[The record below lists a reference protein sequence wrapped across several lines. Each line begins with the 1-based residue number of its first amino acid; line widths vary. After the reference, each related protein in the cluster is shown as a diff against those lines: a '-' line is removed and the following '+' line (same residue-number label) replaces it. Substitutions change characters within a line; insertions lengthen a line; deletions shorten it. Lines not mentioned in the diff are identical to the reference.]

1 MEIKITIDATG
12 LERALTLLAESIGYA
27 IIVQDKKSGCKCE
40 PKISTEPIPATDQQQ
55 GIGGQAPDWGNAAP
69 VLNGLVPPAV
79 PQVTQPIPQVAQP
92 VPQTA
97 QPTPQA
103 VQYAPTPVQ
112 QSIPMPAP
120 VVPTTTAP
128 SFTIDQLAVAATQLM
143 DAGQQPA
150 LLGLLG
156 QFGVNALTALPKEQ
170 YGSFATALRQL
181 GAKI

>member
-27 IIVQDKKSGCKCE
+27 TVVQDKKSSCKCE
-40 PKISTEPIPATDQQQ
+40 PKISTEPIPAKDQQQ
-55 GIGGQAPDWGNAAP
+55 GIGGPAPDWGNAAP

-79 PQVTQPIPQVAQP
+79 PQQIQ
-92 VPQTA
+92 
-97 QPTPQA
+97 QA
-103 VQYAPTPVQ
+103 VQSAPMPVQ

-120 VVPTTTAP
+120 VVPTTAAP

>member
-27 IIVQDKKSGCKCE
+27 TIVQDKKSGCKCE

-69 VLNGLVPPAV
+69 VLNGLVPPA
-79 PQVTQPIPQVAQP
+79 IPQVAQP
-92 VPQTA
+92 IPQVV
-97 QPTPQA
+97 QA
-103 VQYAPTPVQ
+103 APMPVQ
-112 QSIPMPAP
+112 QSIPVPAP
-120 VVPTTTAP
+120 IVPTTAAP

>member
-1 MEIKITIDATG
+1 MEIKITIEASPE
-12 LERALTLLAESIGYA
+12 LVRAVTLLAESLGYA
-27 IIVQDKKSGCKCE
+27 KFQADKHECKCE
-40 PKISTEPIPATDQQQ
+40 PKISTEPK
-55 GIGGQAPDWGNAAP
+55 IGLSTGAP
-69 VLNGLVPPAV
+69 VLEGLVPPAV
-79 PQVTQPIPQVAQP
+79 PQVAQPI
-92 VPQTA
+92 PQTA
-97 QPTPQA
+97 QPIPQA
-103 VQYAPTPVQ
+103 VQYAPMPVQ

-120 VVPTTTAP
+120 VVPTTAAP